1 MKKIIICK
9 NKIKWRQYSS
19 LQKKKKREKIIIYK
33 NISPFNQKG
42 EVALAEQEYDQTF
55 SLVTN

>member
-1 MKKIIICK
+1 MEAIFKPT
-9 NKIKWRQYSS
+9 
-19 LQKKKKREKIIIYK
+19 KKKKREKIIIYK